1 MVGTLIGL
9 AAAGA
14 GALMPGRFLA
24 QQLFL

>member
-9 AAAGA
+9 AAAGL

-24 QQLFL
+24 VLFL